1 MRDGP
6 ESENSH
12 WVVVPL
18 DTFSPEDRSKIMSR
32 VRSVDTTPEKIV
44 RSLLHRLGFRFRL
57 HCSDLPGKPDIVLK
71 KYKIVIFV
79 HGCFWH
85 RHLGCPRASEPATH
99 QDYWMPKFARTI
111 QRDAKNQKELKE
123 RGWEVLVV
131 WECELKSLN
140 KLANK
145 LINKISPAEF
155 RFPLQ
160 GYNVP
165 RAAEEHSSF
174 ENIIGEIK
182 K

>member
-1 MRDGP
+1 
-6 ESENSH
+6 
-12 WVVVPL
+12 
-18 DTFSPEDRSKIMSR
+18 
-32 VRSVDTTPEKIV
+32 
-44 RSLLHRLGFRFRL
+44 
-57 HCSDLPGKPDIVLK
+57 
-71 KYKIVIFV
+71 
-79 HGCFWH
+79 
-85 RHLGCPRASEPATH
+85 
-99 QDYWMPKFARTI
+99 MPKFARTI